1 MKQIFIPFV
10 SLVISSSVF
19 AVDTNSATDR
29 TDAPVITSDWSGAY
43 LGISGGVSQTISR
56 DVTTTET
63 LGSKFLNR
71 NPYGNLSSGS
81 GFGGIQAGYNWQR
94 NNLVWGI
101 EGDIQSGVSDSTS
114 GRAHIGGGTLYD
126 LSTSSKIK
134 WFGTARLRTGY
145 AFNKSL
151 VYATGGLA
159 IGDTEYTQNF
169 SDNVDYSANYSKS
182 KTRIG
187 YVLGAG
193 IQHAMTKTSSIK
205 LEYQYLDL
213 GRVNLHAPETGP
225 DPGYVLHTGLRAN
238 FQTIRVGVNWK
249 Y

>member
-1 MKQIFIPFV
+1 MKQILIPLV
-10 SLVISSSVF
+10 SVVFSSSVF
-19 AVDTNSATDR
+19 AANSDST
-29 TDAPVITSDWSGAY
+29 TEQPTAPVITSDWSGTY
-43 LGISGGVSQTISR
+43 FGVSGGMAQTISR

-63 LGSKFLNR
+63 VGTKFLNR
-71 NPYGNLSSGS
+71 NAYGSLSSGS
-81 GFGGIQAGYNWQR
+81 GFGGVQAGYNWQR

-126 LSTSSKIK
+126 LATSSKIK

-151 VYATGGLA
+151 VYATGGVA
-159 IGDTEYTQNF
+159 IGDTEYRQIF
-169 SDNVDYSANYSKS
+169 SDNVDYSANFTKS
-182 KTRIG
+182 KTRVG

-193 IQHAMTKTSSIK
+193 IEHAMSKTSSIK

-213 GRVNLHAPETGP
+213 GRVNLHAPESGP
-225 DPGYVLHTGLRAN
+225 VPGYALHTGLRAN
-238 FQTIRVGVNWK
+238 FQTVRVGVNWK